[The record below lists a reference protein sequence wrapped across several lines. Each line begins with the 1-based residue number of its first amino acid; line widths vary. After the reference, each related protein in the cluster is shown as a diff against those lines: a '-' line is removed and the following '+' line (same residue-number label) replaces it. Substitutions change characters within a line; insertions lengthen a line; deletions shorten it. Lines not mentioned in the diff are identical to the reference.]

1 MLNPKDVKINFIR
14 SRGKGGQNVNKVE
27 TCVVLKHLPTGVIV
41 RCDKY
46 RTQGQNRTEAY
57 RLLMQKL
64 REREAKVVNEAKSKI
79 SKERRQ
85 KQKRSKAEVAKLAD
99 AKKRQSLKKTSRKKA
114 DWD

>member
-1 MLNPKDVKINFIR
+1 MKEIQEKFIR

-64 REREAKVVNEAKSKI
+64 REREAKVVAEAKSRVA
-79 SKERRQ
+79 KERRQ
-85 KQKRSKAEVAKLAD
+85 KQKRSKAEIAKLAD
-99 AKKRQSLKKTSRKKA
+99 AKKRQSFKKASRKKA